1 MQNINSESDLRNAI
15 LELET
20 RQAREGK
27 ILKEQFNL
35 TYNSIKPINF
45 LKNTLKEVG
54 ESQELK
60 ENILTTSVGLATG
73 YLSKVLYE
81 KISHSPVK
89 KFFGSI
95 LMYGIT
101 NLVTK
106 NPETIKTFANKLFSK
121 INNRPG
127 TTSGGSD
134 KSEVRKITNP
144 IF

>member
-1 MQNINSESDLRNAI
+1 MQNINSEADLRNAI

-60 ENILTTSVGLATG
+60 ENILNTSVGLATG

-89 KFFGSI
+89 KLFGSI

-101 NLVTK
+101 NWVTK
-106 NPETIKTFANKLFSK
+106 NPGAIKALSNKLFSN
-121 INNRPG
+121 INNRLG
-127 TTSGGSD
+127 NINNGIEKTE
-134 KSEVRKITNP
+134 K
-144 IF
+144 

>member
-20 RQAREGK
+20 RQTLEGK

-35 TYNSIKPINF
+35 TYNSIKPINL
-45 LKNTLKEVG
+45 LKNTFKEVG
-54 ESQELK
+54 ESQDLRN
-60 ENILTTSVGLATG
+60 NIINTSVGIATG

-81 KISHSPVK
+81 KLSHNPVK
-89 KFFGSI
+89 KLFGSI

-106 NPETIKTFANKLFSK
+106 NPETINSLSNKLFSK
-121 INNRPG
+121 INNRLDKTHNG
-127 TTSGGSD
+127 VK
-134 KSEVRKITNP
+134 KSEN

>member
-1 MQNINSESDLRNAI
+1 MEMQNMQNINSETDLRNAI

-27 ILKEQFNL
+27 IMKEQFNL

-45 LKNTLKEVG
+45 LKNTFKEVG
-54 ESQELK
+54 ESQDLK
-60 ENILTTSVGLATG
+60 NNIINTSLGIATG

-81 KISHSPVK
+81 KLSHNPVK
-89 KFFGSI
+89 KLFGSI

-101 NLVTK
+101 NIVTK
-106 NPETIKTFANKLFSK
+106 NPQVIKSLSNKLFSNINTRLGK
-121 INNRPG
+121 IHNG
-127 TTSGGSD
+127 ME
-134 KSEVRKITNP
+134 KSEN